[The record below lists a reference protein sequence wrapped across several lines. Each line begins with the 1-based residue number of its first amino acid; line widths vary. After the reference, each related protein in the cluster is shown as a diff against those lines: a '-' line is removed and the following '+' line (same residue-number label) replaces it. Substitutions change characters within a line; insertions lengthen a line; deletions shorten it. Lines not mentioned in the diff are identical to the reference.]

1 MRRLRNTLLGSIAA
15 VLAVASLVWGTG
27 LGAAKSHVRIAPSSD
42 RSVDLAYMRGR
53 TARAVSAA
61 EDTTALAA
69 WSFRDGV
76 PASWQTSQ
84 EARATPGPG
93 ETEVTTGLTSDV
105 QLRSPLLSL
114 PTGTYRVLLTGRVVA
129 GGLQLGEES
138 ADGLACGGG
147 AYFDRS
153 STSDPA
159 RHALPL
165 TFHARSGKP
174 LRIVLLNWAFQE
186 HTSLWH
192 LAGLEIV
199 PVEKRQLSPVVREYR
214 TEESPR
220 LHLDRFAIVN
230 RKLRWSFSRGIGLD
244 WELAPGARA
253 TRSPQGLA
261 VRTRRN
267 RYGSEL
273 TTAARLQPGRYL
285 LRFDRG
291 IRSGGLMLGALDE
304 ARSRWI
310 GQSFYWYGQAGHS
323 GVMGLTFTIGRSMS
337 VQLVLGNWAP
347 RAARSRWIVRAV
359 ELDQL

>member
-1 MRRLRNTLLGSIAA
+1 MRRLRNTLLTVIAA
-15 VLAVASLVWGTG
+15 ALAVASLVWGTG
-27 LGAAKSHVRIAPSSD
+27 LGAAKPHVRITQSSD
-42 RSVDLAYMRGR
+42 RTVDLAYMHGR
-53 TARAVSAA
+53 TASAISA
-61 EDTTALAA
+61 PVDSTSVAT

-76 PASWQTSQ
+76 PASWQTSDV
-84 EARATPGPG
+84 ARATPGPG
-93 ETEVTTGLTSDV
+93 GTEVTTGLTSDV
-105 QLRSPLLSL
+105 QLRSPLVSL
-114 PTGTYRVLLTGRVVA
+114 PTGTYRVLLAGRVVA

-153 STSDPA
+153 STSGPA
-159 RHALPL
+159 GQALPL

-186 HTSLWH
+186 HASVWR
-192 LAGLEIV
+192 LAGLQIV
-199 PVEKRQLSPVVREYR
+199 PVEQRRVSPVVREYR
-214 TEESPR
+214 TNQSPR
-220 LHLDRFAIVN
+220 LRLDRFPVVN
-230 RKLRWSFSRGIGLD
+230 RKLRWSFAGGIGLD
-244 WELAPGARA
+244 WQLAPGARA
-253 TRSPQGLA
+253 TRGPQGLA

-273 TTAARLQPGRYL
+273 TTDAQLQPGRYL

-291 IRSGGLMLGALDE
+291 IRNGGLMLGALDE
-304 ARSRWI
+304 ARNRWI

-323 GVMGLTFTIGRSMS
+323 GVMGLTFTVNRSMR

-347 RAARSRWIVRAV
+347 RAARSRWIVRTV

>member
-1 MRRLRNTLLGSIAA
+1 MRNTLLTVSA
-15 VLAVASLVWGTG
+15 LALGVASLVWGTG
-27 LGAAKSHVRIAPSSD
+27 LGAAKPHVRVAQSSD
-42 RSVDLAYMRGR
+42 RSVDLDYMRGR
-53 TARAVSAA
+53 TARAISAA
-61 EDTTALAA
+61 DDSTAVVA

-76 PASWQTSQ
+76 PATWQTSQ
-84 EARATPGPG
+84 EVRATPGPG
-93 ETEVTTGLTSDV
+93 GAEVTTGLTSDV
-105 QLRSPLLSL
+105 QLRSPSVSL

-138 ADGLACGGG
+138 ADGLACGAG

-153 STSDPA
+153 STSGPE
-159 RHALPL
+159 RHVMPL

-186 HTSLWH
+186 HTSVWR
-192 LAGLEIV
+192 LAGLKIV
-199 PVEKRQLSPVVREYR
+199 PVEKRRLSPVVREYR
-214 TEESPR
+214 TNESPR
-220 LHLDRFAIVN
+220 LHLDRFPVVN

-253 TRSPQGLA
+253 TRGPQGLA
-261 VRTRRN
+261 IRTRRN

-273 TTAARLQPGRYL
+273 TTTVRLQPGRYL

-304 ARSRWI
+304 ARNRWL

-323 GVMGLTFTIGRSMS
+323 GVMGLTFTIGRSVS
-337 VQLVLGNWAP
+337 AQLVLGNWAP